1 MKTTPAISI
10 GMSVLNNQRTIA
22 QAVRSIIRQ
31 TYTDWELLVFDDG
44 SSDGTPEI
52 VRSFGDPRIRLF
64 QDGKNRGLP
73 ARLNEAI
80 AAASGEFFARM
91 DGDDVSYPERLEM
104 QLAFMRSHPEVDLVG
119 GGVLVI
125 DEGGRIV
132 GKRMPPVG
140 HEVICRKP
148 VAGFPLA
155 HPTYFGRTGW
165 FARYGYREAAV
176 RCEDQD
182 LLLRSHEQSHFAN
195 IGQIVLGYRETRI
208 ELPKIL
214 KSRRFLARML
224 YAEFARRG
232 RLLIGLRGMLEQYA
246 KGAVDA
252 IAVLTG
258 AQHRL
263 LRHRARPVDLVD
275 AARWRDVWASVQ
287 Q

>member
-1 MKTTPAISI
+1 MAATPTISI
-10 GMSVLNNQRTIA
+10 GMSVLNNERTIA

-31 TYTDWELLVFDDG
+31 TYTDWELLVIDDG
-44 SSDGTPEI
+44 SMDGTAEI

-64 QDGKNRGLP
+64 QDGRNRGLP

-80 AAASGEFFARM
+80 AAAAGEFFARM
-91 DGDDVSYPERLEM
+91 DGDDVSYPERLEL
-104 QLAFMRSHPEVDLVG
+104 QLAFIRSHPEVDLVG
-119 GGVLVI
+119 GGMLVF
-125 DEGGRIV
+125 DDGGRIV
-132 GKRMPPVG
+132 GKRVPPVG
-140 HEVICRKP
+140 HAEICRKP
-148 VAGFPLA
+148 VAGFPIA

-182 LLLRSHEQSHFAN
+182 LLLRSYEQSHFAN

-214 KSRRFLARML
+214 KSRRFYARML
-224 YAEFARRG
+224 YAEFARRNRPLTG
-232 RLLIGLRGMLEQYA
+232 FRGMLEQYA

-263 LRHRARPVDLVD
+263 LRHRARSVDPVD
-275 AARWRDVWASVQ
+275 AARWREVWTSVQ